1 MVIPDIP
8 FDLPV
13 YIACAAIIFGAY
25 VIFGISAFGA
35 AMFTVPSLSYFFP
48 LEFVLPL
55 CVLLDVSASL
65 ALGSRFSRDADRG
78 ELKWMA
84 PFSLAGA
91 VAGVTALVTLPQQ
104 ATIAAFGLFL
114 CSYGLYSLY
123 AGVPQ
128 IGIARHPWAVVSGF
142 CGGATGTLFG
152 VGAPPYA
159 IYLSRRLPDKTV
171 LRATLSNMVLLST
184 SIRALVFFVGG
195 LLLLDRVIGALL
207 LLPFALGGIWIGH
220 RIQLKASREALLRV
234 ISVLLLLIGASL
246 IIKVLR
252 TM

>member
-1 MVIPDIP
+1 MFMP
-8 FDLPV
+8 FDLAT
-13 YIACAAIIFGAY
+13 YAACAVIIGGAY

-35 AMFTVPSLSYFFP
+35 AMFTVPALSYFFP
-48 LEFVLPL
+48 LSFVLPL
-55 CVLLDVSASL
+55 CVLLDVSAAL

-84 PFSLAGA
+84 PCSLAGA

-128 IGIARHPWAVVSGF
+128 IGIARHPWAVISGF
-142 CGGATGTLFG
+142 CGGAAGTLFG

-184 SIRALVFFVGG
+184 SIRALVFLIGG
-195 LLLLDRVIGALL
+195 LMLWDRVLGALL
-207 LLPFALGGIWIGH
+207 LLPFALGGIWVGH
-220 RIQLKASREALLRV
+220 RIQLKTSRETLFKF
-234 ISVLLLLIGASL
+234 ISVLLLLIGAAL
-246 IIKVLR
+246 ILRVLR
-252 TM
+252 

>member
-1 MVIPDIP
+1 MGIPLHVP
-8 FDLPV
+8 FDLV
-13 YIACAAIIFGAY
+13 TYIACAAIVFGAY

-48 LEFVLPL
+48 LEFVLPM
-55 CVLLDVSASL
+55 CVLLDVSAAL

-114 CSYGLYSLY
+114 CVYGLYSLY
-123 AGVPQ
+123 TGVPRQ
-128 IGIARHPWAVVSGF
+128 GVARHPWAVISGF
-142 CGGATGTLFG
+142 CGGAAGTLFG

-159 IYLSRRLPDKTV
+159 VYLSRRLPDKAV

-184 SIRALVFFVGG
+184 SIRALVFLVGG
-195 LLLLDRVIGALL
+195 LMLLDRVVAAVL
-207 LLPFALGGIWIGH
+207 LLPFALGGIWAGH
-220 RIQLKASREALLRV
+220 RIQLNASRETLLKV
-234 ISVLLLLIGASL
+234 ISVLLLMIGGSL
-246 IIKVLR
+246 IIRVLR
-252 TM
+252 S

>member
-1 MVIPDIP
+1 MTWQRIVFP
-8 FDLPV
+8 
-13 YIACAAIIFGAY
+13 IAGAAIIFGAY